1 MKKILSTGVFL
12 SRTLQNS
19 MRTALS
25 CLVMIMTLLP
35 VQAASAYQQ
44 DQQINL
50 NLNQVPLQSVLK
62 KIEDQTDYRFF
73 YKVGDIDT
81 SEKVSVSVQQKPLN
95 EVLNNIFSGLPITY
109 SFKGNQIVLTK
120 KLASRPTQNTRG
132 EFQEKTISGVVTD
145 HKGVPLPGVTVLK
158 RGSYKGLTTNFDGEY
173 SIEAAEGD
181 IIVFR
186 YVGFVT
192 QSFVV
197 EDKTTVNIQMQPD
210 VEELSEVVLTGY
222 FERKKESFTGAETTI
237 SGEQV
242 MSMSNQNVL
251 QAVSL
256 ADPTFK
262 LVENNNF
269 GSNPNRLPDFQIRG
283 SSSLN
288 TSTDARDFQN
298 NPNMPTFIMDGF
310 EVNPQLVFDLDPNQV
325 ESVTILRDAA
335 ATAIY
340 GSRASNGVVVITTK
354 KPEPGKLRVRFSSN
368 LDFAAADLSDYN
380 LMNAEE
386 KLEFEVLAGLYNHPN
401 VAVNEQ
407 RQERY
412 NEILSLVEQGNNTD
426 WISIP
431 VRDLAAAD
439 SHSATFEG
447 GTQDFVY
454 AATIFHKETA
464 ASMKGSSRERNG
476 ISVRLQHNKDK
487 VRFANTM
494 SYTQVN
500 ATESHFGDFSAYTY
514 LNPYFYPYDE
524 EGNIKQNLYVF
535 ENGQVEPNYLYNST
549 LNNIDENEYS
559 VFLNNF
565 SLSWDINQD
574 LRLTSRLGLTAT
586 KSSADRFIPGE
597 NTMFNLT
604 GIDGRYTKSG
614 SNAMTYDGNVVLSY
628 NKLFGGKHL
637 LNATGIYNI
646 SESRNDSFSFIGEN
660 YPNSNLDHVS
670 MGTEYETGGS
680 PGGDYLLTRLMGV
693 VGNLNYSYDNRFVA
707 DFSVRSDASSIFGA
721 NDRWGTFYSGGLGWN
736 IHNEGFL
743 ENSSWVNLL
752 KIRSS
757 FGQTGGTQ
765 FNPYQSFMT
774 YNYNNPALDGLS
786 YNGDLGAL
794 LIAFG
799 NPDLK
804 WQRNDKFNLGFDF
817 GFFNN
822 RLSGRFNYYDE
833 ISKNQ
838 LINVT
843 LAPSTGF
850 PTYTENLGKVKNE
863 GFELSVRYSVLKPE
877 SNKYQW
883 DLFVNAIQNNNSLL
897 EINDALTAFNE
908 RQDELAADQ
917 DNPVNSPVVKFQ
929 EGQSVNTIWAVESL
943 GIDPATGNE
952 VFVDRFGN
960 PTFDYNFADQKPL
973 AVTDPDLEGNF
984 GTAFR
989 YGGFELNA
997 FFGFKFGGYLYNQ
1010 TLVNKIENVD
1020 PRRNQD
1026 RRALTERWR
1035 NPGDVALYRRI
1046 PDVQDYLNG
1055 NPPITY
1061 PTSRFIQEDDELRL
1075 QSLNLAYNFGRGVT
1089 ETLGVDFFKVTAI
1102 ANDVF
1107 RINSADIERGIS
1119 YPFAR
1124 YYSLNLQVTF

>member
-1 MKKILSTGVFL
+1 MKKILSTGLFS
-12 SRTLQNS
+12 SRTLKISLRN
-19 MRTALS
+19 ALS
-25 CLVMIMTLLP
+25 CVLILLTLLP
-35 VQAASAYQQ
+35 VQAAGNYQQ
-44 DQQINL
+44 NTKVSL
-50 NLNQVPLQSVLK
+50 NLSEVPLKNVLDE
-62 KIEDQTDYRFF
+62 IEDQTDYRFF
-73 YKVGDIDT
+73 YKVGDINP
-81 SEKVSVSVQQKPLN
+81 SEKVSVNVKEQQLN
-95 EVLNNIFSGLPITY
+95 EVLNDVFSQLPITY

-120 KLASRPTQNTRG
+120 RSASINNTNPNTTS
-132 EFQEKTISGVVTD
+132 QVATITGVVTD
-145 HKGVPLPGVTVLK
+145 NNDVPLPGVTVLK
-158 RGSYKGLTTNFDGEY
+158 RGSYKGVTTDFDGVY
-173 SIEAAEGD
+173 SIEASEGD

-186 YVGFVT
+186 YIGFVT
-192 QSFVV
+192 QQFTI
-197 EDKTTVNIQMQPD
+197 EDDSPLNVIMQPD

-237 SGEQV
+237 SGEEI
-242 MSMSNQNVL
+242 MSVSNQNVL

-262 LVENNNF
+262 LVESNQF
-269 GSNPNRLPDFQIRG
+269 GSNPNRLPDFTIRG
-283 SSSLN
+283 SSSV
-288 TSTDARDFQN
+288 STNLDSDFQN

-310 EVNPQLVFDLDPNQV
+310 EVSPQLVFDLDPNQV
-325 ESVTILRDAA
+325 ESVTILRDAS

-368 LDFAAADLSDYN
+368 IDFAAADLSDYN
-380 LMNAEE
+380 LMNAAE
-386 KLEFEVLAGLYNHPN
+386 KLEFEVLSGIYSSGN
-401 VAVNEQ
+401 VAINED
-407 RQERY
+407 RQQNY
-412 NEILSLVEQGNNTD
+412 QEILTLVEQGVNTD
-426 WISIP
+426 WTAIP
-431 VRDLAAAD
+431 VRDLGVAD

-464 ASMKGSSRERNG
+464 ASMKGSDRARNG

-487 VRFANTM
+487 VKFSNTM

-500 ATESHFGDFSAYTY
+500 SHESHFGDFSAYTY

-524 EGNIKQNLYVF
+524 NGRVKENLYVF
-535 ENGQVEPNYLYNST
+535 ENGTVVPNYLYNST
-549 LNNIDENEYS
+549 LNTFDKSEYS

-565 SLSWDINQD
+565 SFSWDINQD
-574 LRLTSRLGLTAT
+574 LRLTSRIGLTST
-586 KSSADRFIPGE
+586 KSSDDRFLPAQHTE
-597 NTMFNLT
+597 FTNTAIN
-604 GIDGRYTKSG
+604 GRYYKDG
-614 SNAMTYDGNVVLSY
+614 SDALSYDGNIVLSY
-628 NKLFGGKHL
+628 NKLFGQKHL

-646 SESRNDSFSFIGEN
+646 NQNRIDKFSFVGEN
-660 YPNSNLDHVS
+660 YPNSNIDHVS
-670 MGTEYETGGS
+670 MGTQYETGGS

-693 VGNLNYSYDNRFVA
+693 VGNINYAYDNRFVA
-707 DFSVRSDASSIFGA
+707 DFSVRSDASSLFGA
-721 NDRWGTFYSGGLGWN
+721 NDRWGTFFSGGLGWN

-752 KIRSS
+752 KLRSS
-757 FGQTGGTQ
+757 LGQTGGTQ
-765 FNPYQSFMT
+765 FNPYQSFMM
-774 YNYNNPALDGLS
+774 YNYNSPSLDGLT

-794 LIAFG
+794 LIALG

-804 WQRNDKFNLGFDF
+804 WQRNDKFNLGLDF

-822 RLSGRFNYYDE
+822 RFSGRFNYYNE

-843 LAPSTGF
+843 LAPSVGF

-863 GFELSVRYSVLKPE
+863 GFELSMRYSVIK
-877 SNKYQW
+877 SQNGKTQW

-908 RQDELAADQ
+908 RQDELAGDA
-917 DNPVNSPVVKFQ
+917 DNPNYKPVVKFQ

-952 VFVDRFGN
+952 IFLDRFGN
-960 PTFDYNFADQKPL
+960 TTFDYNFADQKPM

-984 GTAFR
+984 GTLFR
-989 YGGFELNA
+989 VGGFELNA
-997 FFGFKFGGYLYNQ
+997 YFGFKFGGYLYNQ
-1010 TLVNKIENVD
+1010 TLVDKIENVD
-1020 PRRNQD
+1020 PRLNGD
-1026 RRALTERWR
+1026 RRILTDRWR
-1035 NPGDVALYRRI
+1035 NPGDIAYFKRI
-1046 PDVQDYLNG
+1046 PNVQEYING
-1055 NPPITY
+1055 SVDRTY
-1061 PTSRFIQEDDELRL
+1061 PTSRFIQKDDELRL
-1075 QSLNLAYNFGRGVT
+1075 SSLNLGYTFGKNVT
-1089 ETLGVDFFKVTAI
+1089 ETLGVDFLKLTGI